1 MPARPSGTWSPS
13 PDRSLDALRAKAD
26 ADTARVTTTEEFE
39 PDGRNTHGDFDKI
52 LKDRETILMNEIAAR
67 DQRVAELERA
77 CRDALRD
84 RELATALAGKPLVP
98 GAATQLIKLWRD
110 DFDVYDEGGEY
121 RVTAREGRTVSQAV
135 SDRLSSAEYAHFC
148 LPSSRG
154 GAGARDANRPVATIA
169 SAAPKNL
176 GEAVLMHWRK
186 EAASRPGDPAK
197 PIGLGRRR

>member
-1 MPARPSGTWSPS
+1 LITVSRAEP
-13 PDRSLDALRAKAD
+13 DALRAKAD
-26 ADTARVTTTEEFE
+26 ADPARVPTAHRDQDDPTEGFE
-39 PDGRNTHGDFDKI
+39 PDGRNARGDFDRI
-52 LKDRETILMNEIAAR
+52 LKERETVLMKEIAAR

-121 RVTAREGRTVSQAV
+121 RVSAREGRTVSQAV
-135 SDRLSSAEYAHFC
+135 ADRLASAEYAHFC

-154 GAGARDANRPVATIA
+154 GAGAQDANRPVATIA
-169 SAAPKNL
+169 NAAPKNL

-186 EAASRPGDPAK
+186 EAASRPGDPSK